1 MIKAKE
7 FLLKNIR
14 NYVKLGITNNL
25 GKVEEFD
32 DKLVCYVDDRYKE
45 KDCFK
50 ASDSTKYFFHCGVLE
65 KNINLAKKYNLN
77 KKIIYIIKDKCF
89 DYEVNV
95 YGYDNCEII
104 FDNCKFNYGLCTQLN
119 DKCIIKNSEIN
130 QFGYTSL
137 NANEIIIDNCK
148 ILNNNY
154 FANNL
159 TIIAER
165 TQINNSLIGVL
176 SKQLILTI
184 KSLDDLILNNSSILG
199 DKIELHS
206 KRILSNK
213 LSNINAIDYV
223 RINSNDYQNL
233 NVKGKKININ
243 SATISNYDGIICLNK
258 EKNTLSLKRIE
269 LINLLQKIKEKSE
282 SKIAEEVHNYE
293 FKLKNTKI
301 DKILTK

>member
-7 FLLKNIR
+7 FLLNHIR
-14 NYVKLGITNNL
+14 NYVKLEITNNL

-45 KDCFK
+45 KNCFK

-104 FDNCKFNYGLCTQLN
+104 FDNCKFNYGLCTQLY

-137 NANEIIIDNCK
+137 NANEIIIDKCK

-213 LSNINAIDYV
+213 ISNINAIDCV

-258 EKNTLSLKRIE
+258 EKNTLSLKKIE

>member
-45 KDCFK
+45 KNCFK
-50 ASDSTKYFFHCGVLE
+50 ASESTKYFFHYGVLE

-77 KKIIYIIKDKCF
+77 KKILYIIKDKCF

-95 YGYDNCEII
+95 YGYDNCEIV

-282 SKIAEEVHNYE
+282 SKIAEEIHNYE
-293 FKLKNTKI
+293 LKLKNTKI

>member
-45 KDCFK
+45 KNCFK
-50 ASDSTKYFFHCGVLE
+50 ASESTKYFFHCGVLE

-184 KSLDDLILNNSSILG
+184 KSLDDLVLNNSSILG

-282 SKIAEEVHNYE
+282 SKIAEEIHNYE
-293 FKLKNTKI
+293 LKLKNTKI
-301 DKILTK
+301 DKVLTK

>member
-14 NYVKLGITNNL
+14 NYVKLEITNNL
-25 GKVEEFD
+25 GEVKEFD

-45 KDCFK
+45 KNCFK
-50 ASDSTKYFFHCGVLE
+50 ASESTKYFFHCGVLE

-213 LSNINAIDYV
+213 ISNINAIDYV

>member
-1 MIKAKE
+1 MIKVKE
-7 FLLKNIR
+7 FLLNHIR
-14 NYVKLGITNNL
+14 NYVKLEITNNL

-45 KDCFK
+45 KNCFK

-77 KKIIYIIKDKCF
+77 KKILYIIKDKCF

-95 YGYDNCEII
+95 YGYDNCEIV

-282 SKIAEEVHNYE
+282 SKIAEEIHNYE
-293 FKLKNTKI
+293 LKLKNTKI

>member
-1 MIKAKE
+1 MIKSKE
-7 FLLKNIR
+7 FLLNHIR
-14 NYVKLGITNNL
+14 NYVKLEITNNL

-45 KDCFK
+45 KNCFK
-50 ASDSTKYFFHCGVLE
+50 DSESIKYFFNCAVLE

-130 QFGYTSL
+130 QCGYTSL

-293 FKLKNTKI
+293 LKLKNTKI